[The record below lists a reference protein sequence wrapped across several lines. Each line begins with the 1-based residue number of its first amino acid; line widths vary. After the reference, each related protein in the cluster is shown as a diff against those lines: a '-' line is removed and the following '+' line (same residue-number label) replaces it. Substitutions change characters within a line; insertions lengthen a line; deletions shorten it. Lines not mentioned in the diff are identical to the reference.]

1 MFFIIILK
9 IFLKNIN
16 IFKNSKYD
24 IVYNIIC
31 LLKIINI
38 NLNFKLLK
46 YILYYVFL
54 LLKEVL

>member
-24 IVYNIIC
+24 IIYNIIC